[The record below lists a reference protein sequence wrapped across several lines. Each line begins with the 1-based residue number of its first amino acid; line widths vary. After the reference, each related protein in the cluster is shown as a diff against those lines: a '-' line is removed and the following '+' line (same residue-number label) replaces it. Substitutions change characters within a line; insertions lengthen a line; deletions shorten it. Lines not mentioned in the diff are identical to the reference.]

1 MQEVTEIHILLI
13 QIAAILLAARI
24 CGEIALR
31 LGAPPIIGELC
42 AGIILG
48 PSLFGWIAPN
58 DVLSFLAEIGIILL
72 LFEVGLETDLE
83 RLVNAGPKSVIVAL
97 VGFVMPFLLGAG
109 TSYWLFE
116 LSAIVSL
123 FIGGTLTATSI
134 GITVRVLSD
143 LGRHNEL
150 EGQIVLGAAVIDDL
164 LGIFLLAVLY
174 EFSVSGSV
182 TLVNTGQIILYVG
195 GFFVFAPIVAKLLA
209 PVFWRYH
216 NSSNLPGMI
225 PIVLVSV
232 VLAFASLAH
241 GLGAPYLLGGFV
253 TGIALSRRFFLPF
266 GAALQ
271 VDPEFTQ
278 RVHDQMRPI
287 IQLFTPIFFVVVG
300 LSLDFTAIDWS
311 SRFIWAFSI
320 LMAVIAILGKLAGPW
335 LVRVSTPMRIAIGM
349 AMVPRGEVGLVFA
362 ELGRATGVFDAA
374 VYAGIVLVIAYTTLA
389 SPFWIKKYYERYGGR
404 LPEGSTRSSTG
415 SESIDLKSNND
426 SANRN

>member
-13 QIAAILLAARI
+13 QIAAILLSARF

-31 LGAPPIIGELC
+31 LKAPPIIGELC

-58 DVLSFLAEIGIILL
+58 EVLNFLAEIGIILL

-83 RLVNAGPKSVIVAL
+83 RLVKAGPKAVIVAL
-97 VGFVMPFLLGAG
+97 AGFVIPFMLGASC
-109 TSYWLFE
+109 SYWLFD
-116 LSAIVSL
+116 LSLLVSL

-134 GITVRVLSD
+134 GITIRILSD
-143 LGRHNEL
+143 LGRHREL

-164 LGIFLLAVLY
+164 LGVFLLAVLY
-174 EFSVSGSV
+174 EFTVSGSV
-182 TLVNTGQIILYVG
+182 TVANTGQIMLYVG
-195 GFFVFAPIVAKLLA
+195 AFFVLA
-209 PVFWRYH
+209 PVVAKILSPLFKRYH
-216 NSSNLPGMI
+216 DYSDLPGMI

-232 VLAFASLAH
+232 VLVFASLAH
-241 GLGAPYLLGGFV
+241 SVGAPHLLGGFV
-253 TGIALSRRFFLPF
+253 AGIALSRRFFLPF
-266 GAALQ
+266 GAALHL
-271 VDPEFTQ
+271 DPDFTQ
-278 RVHDQMRPI
+278 RVQDQMRPI

-300 LSLDFTAIDWS
+300 LSLDFSAIDWS
-311 SRFIWAFSI
+311 SSFIWVFSI
-320 LMAVIAILGKLAGPW
+320 LMGVIAIMGKLLGPW
-335 LVRVSTPMRIAIGM
+335 LIKVSIPMRIAIGM

-404 LPEGSTRSSTG
+404 LPEINDKNSP
-415 SESIDLKSNND
+415 ESKT
-426 SANRN
+426 